1 MPYSIQ
7 PEPDPHG
14 SVIAVAGEADVLAA
28 GELKELLGAAAEAGN
43 ETVTID
49 LSEAT
54 LVDSRTIGVLVDWTG
69 RLADAGGSLK
79 IVCDNPNVLRLFTRI
94 GLDRTLA
101 LFPTREE
108 ARTDDA

>member
-14 SVIAVAGEADVLAA
+14 AVIAVTGEADVLAA
-28 GELKELLGAAAEAGN
+28 EELKGVIGAAAEAGHG
-43 ETVTID
+43 TVTID
-49 LSEAT
+49 LSDAT

-69 RLADAGGSLK
+69 RLSAAGGGLQL
-79 IVCDNPNVLRLFTRI
+79 VCDNPNILRLLARI

-101 LFPTREE
+101 VFPSREE
-108 ARTDDA
+108 AQIDNA